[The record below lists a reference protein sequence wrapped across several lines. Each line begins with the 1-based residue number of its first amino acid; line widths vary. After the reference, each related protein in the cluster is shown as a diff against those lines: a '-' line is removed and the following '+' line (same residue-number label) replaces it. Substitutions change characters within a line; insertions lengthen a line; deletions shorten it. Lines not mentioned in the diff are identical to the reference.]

1 MDNTQPI
8 HGQQPNRNSR
18 PTNLFN
24 SLLNGTAPV
33 GGAGSIWTQNPM
45 TDNLSSRDNSGVAA
59 AGQPLHSA
67 QRQGGSEATRWP
79 SSGLGNWPSQD
90 NVQSRPNASRST
102 SPPSAFQNNSNTSP
116 SFNPGRLTNGQ
127 SNTFPTTLAHA
138 SNGVISRGSISGPA
152 GRVNSFQ
159 SGFGGFARTN
169 SGASAF
175 DDGAAPRDSGLP
187 SSRQSESE
195 SAVQYNNEVSG
206 FPQTIPS
213 HSRHAS
219 RPSLSAASSSYYQQ
233 QQPSRSQSLNP
244 QLDDAAL
251 EAARQSLARNMP
263 NNSPAPRFSTV
274 QASTPAPSQIFRWGD
289 WTPGNGVGQTFPQ
302 GSRRESLAM
311 SVNQSAMNS
320 PRAFS
325 NARPAEPWASP
336 ATAVDLDALSGLQ
349 RSQGQLARLPNQLPY
364 ADPSPYGQMS
374 QSQLSELQAQAQL
387 MQSVYLQNY
396 TMQAQPYYAAPT
408 GPAAYAGRP
417 GRTQNPFE
425 GFKATPQ
432 LLEEFKKTSKGANKK
447 WQLRD
452 IFGFVVDFAG
462 DQQGSRFLQ
471 EKIPIAN
478 SDDKERVFQ
487 EIIVNA
493 NQMMTDVFGNY
504 IIQKL
509 FEYGTLAQKKTLA
522 LKMKRNVAQ
531 LSMNI
536 YGCRCVQEAFNVIL
550 VEQQVELAKE
560 LEPELLK
567 LMQGVHSNHVIQKI
581 IQKLPRE
588 HIDFVY
594 NGIRGKVFMLSTHN
608 YACRVIQRML
618 EEGTDDDKAFIL
630 EEFLRDAHRLVPD
643 EWGNYVTQIVLK
655 VGGPQA
661 RAEIIRLCIDQF
673 LVYSKQKHASNVME
687 HCIELG
693 EPEDRLEMYNLI
705 MNTRTE
711 DGSGLLQAMWKDQ
724 YANYVVQKLC
734 FHLRGVEQETL
745 IRESRPYYLS
755 RKKPSRPDEKWAA
768 FENLMSQFRA
778 TASRQGSV
786 SSANGDLNGATA
798 SRPSS
803 QSDMNSA
810 MPTPALTTGGNSPRT
825 SSSQAT
831 NDGPADADTPQPL
844 KDLLHKFGETGLQER
859 ESA

>member
-1 MDNTQPI
+1 
-8 HGQQPNRNSR
+8 
-18 PTNLFN
+18 
-24 SLLNGTAPV
+24 
-33 GGAGSIWTQNPM
+33 M
-45 TDNLSSRDNSGVAA
+45 TDNLSSRDNSGIAA
-59 AGQPLHSA
+59 AGQPLHST
-67 QRQGGSEATRWP
+67 QRQLSIGGPEANRWP
-79 SSGLGNWPSQD
+79 SGLGNWPSQD
-90 NVQSRPNASRST
+90 NVQSRPNPSRT
-102 SPPSAFQNNSNTSP
+102 NSPPSAFQNNSNTSP
-116 SFNPGRLTNGQ
+116 SFNPGRMTNGQ

-138 SNGVISRGSISGPA
+138 SSGIISRGSISGPQA

-159 SGFGGFARTN
+159 SGFAGFARNN
-169 SGASAF
+169 SGTSAF
-175 DDGAAPRDSGLP
+175 DDGVAPRDSGLQ
-187 SSRQSESE
+187 SSRHPESE
-195 SAVQYNNEVSG
+195 STVQYNSDVSG
-206 FPQTIPS
+206 FPQAIPS
-213 HSRHAS
+213 HTRHAS

-263 NNSPAPRFSTV
+263 NNSPAPRFNTA
-274 QASTPAPSQIFRWGD
+274 QASTPAPSQVLRWGD
-289 WTPGNGVGQTFPQ
+289 WTPGNGIGQAFPQ

-311 SVNQSAMNS
+311 SINQSAMNS
-320 PRAFS
+320 PRAFGS
-325 NARPAEPWASP
+325 ARPVEPWGSP
-336 ATAVDLDALSGLQ
+336 APAVDLDALSGLP
-349 RSQGQLARLPNQLPY
+349 RSQGQLPRPPY
-364 ADPSPYGQMS
+364 TDPSYGQVGPNP
-374 QSQLSELQAQAQL
+374 LSELQAQAQAQL
-387 MQSVYLQNY
+387 MHSVYLQNY

-408 GPAAYAGRP
+408 APAAYGGRP
-417 GRTQNPFE
+417 GRTRNPFE

-471 EKIPIAN
+471 EKIPGAN

-522 LKMKRNVAQ
+522 LKMKRSAVE
-531 LSMNI
+531 LSFNI
-536 YGCRCVQEAFNVIL
+536 YGCRCVQEAFNYIL

-560 LEPELLK
+560 LETDLLR

-618 EEGTDDDKAFIL
+618 EEGTEDDKALIL
-630 EEFLRDAHRLVPD
+630 DEFLRDAHKLVPD

-655 VGGPQA
+655 VGGPKA

-673 LVYSKQKHASNVME
+673 LVFSKQKHASNVME

-693 EPEDRLEMYNLI
+693 EPDDRLEMYNLI

-778 TASRQGSV
+778 SASRQGSV

-831 NDGPADADTPQPL
+831 NDGPADADTRQPL
-844 KDLLHKFGETGLQER
+844 QDLLHKFGETGLQEK